1 MAFKMKGPSMHRG
14 TSGHR
19 SALKEIGN
27 KLDVMNRGKKASP
40 AKLDDTDETK
50 TKEPITDKERER
62 RKEEFKKEKERVK
75 KERKEADKKLN
86 EQRKK
91 DKQIAK
97 DEEKAKKRADK
108 LEKIKSDVDK
118 PGTVVSRTA
127 KKIWSGKDTDGDG
140 KGDGGIKNLRKKTA
154 KWAKEKWKKGKENR
168 AERKKARQAEWDTD
182 GTPGLSA
189 KEKLAKRREKR
200 SRIADNLEYIFLDG
214 KRPEEA
220 KHRRAN
226 DYYKEDEKLK
236 KKEPVQT
243 DDKTIDNTNKTET
256 TYDTLTSQAGDPYV
270 YRHDPATDTYQY
282 KGPNDAD
289 FKSHEKGS
297 SGDNAIRK
305 RYAKK

>member
-14 TSGHR
+14 TSEHR

-27 KLDVMNRGKKASP
+27 KLDLMNRGKKASP

-50 TKEPITDKERER
+50 EPITDKERER
-62 RKEEFKKEKERVK
+62 RKEEFKKDKEKAI

-86 EQRKK
+86 EKRKK
-91 DKQIAK
+91 DKQIVK
-97 DEEKAKKRADK
+97 DEKKAKKRADK
-108 LEKIKSDVDK
+108 LDKIRTTEDK

-140 KGDGGIKNLRKKTA
+140 KGDGGIKNLPKKTA

-182 GTPGLSA
+182 GVEGLSA

-236 KKEPVQT
+236 KKDPIQT
-243 DDKTIDNTNKTET
+243 DDKDVNDKTET
-256 TYDTLTSQAGDPYV
+256 TYSTLTSDAGDPYV

-282 KGPNDAD
+282 KGPKDAD